1 VAVAG
6 PLLMAEEGSDEKITI
21 TSGTREI
28 AYDAKSGRFFETNLQ
43 EEECIPDEEY
53 CVVDPESGQLI
64 RLTVAEKERI
74 FLDALQS
81 YYATGRQ
88 MLKDDEFDLLKEDL
102 QWNGSD
108 MVVMNRKEA
117 TYLAAMQAYL
127 KGEPMMPDAEFDA
140 LKTELKETGSK
151 FAVSTSPKCYIDTGI
166 CTVTLKEDQF
176 RSNLLYLPAIIVL
189 TSVWLGIGFELLST
203 VLRINPLFFLLI
215 GTPFLYTGS
224 KFITEE
230 LLFPGKFIAFG
241 PCPSCEVENRVY
253 FGKILGVEG
262 FTDIAKAKCPSCKT
276 EFSVQRKTLR
286 ASTIPKA

>member
-1 VAVAG
+1 MAVAG

-53 CVVDPESGQLI
+53 CVVDPESGELI

-108 MVVMNRKEA
+108 MVVMN
-117 TYLAAMQAYL
+117 
-127 KGEPMMPDAEFDA
+127 
-140 LKTELKETGSK
+140 
-151 FAVSTSPKCYIDTGI
+151 VSFC
-166 CTVTLKEDQF
+166 L
-176 RSNLLYLPAIIVL
+176 
-189 TSVWLGIGFELLST
+189 
-203 VLRINPLFFLLI
+203 
-215 GTPFLYTGS
+215 
-224 KFITEE
+224 
-230 LLFPGKFIAFG
+230 
-241 PCPSCEVENRVY
+241 
-253 FGKILGVEG
+253 
-262 FTDIAKAKCPSCKT
+262 
-276 EFSVQRKTLR
+276 
-286 ASTIPKA
+286 